1 MVPLTQPKTRLSFLA
16 VVNADARAFEGFL
29 PALLALCE
37 TGGRRAYWTLLA
49 RRGALESPWAAL
61 LKPPGML
68 RCGSAAFMTVSLPE
82 A

>member
-1 MVPLTQPKTRLSFLA
+1 MVSVCASKTPRMWCRQSVGPALGSDMVPLTQPKTRLSFLA

-49 RRGALESPWAAL
+49 RRGALESP
-61 LKPPGML
+61 
-68 RCGSAAFMTVSLPE
+68 
-82 A
+82 